1 MSIEVTVIYCRPILL
16 VLYLAVQI
24 AGCGE
29 SGPPLTATG
38 VVAFAPLPGS
48 EVSAAY
54 LTLHNHSQ
62 EALTIRQV
70 SSPEFAKVEIHE
82 SMTIND
88 VIRMRRLD
96 SLTLDAGTSTHF
108 VAGGKHLMLIEPVNG
123 LAPGKSVTLQFEYNA
138 GGILIVNTQLQTR
151 M

>member
-1 MSIEVTVIYCRPILL
+1 MTLIFRRPILL
-16 VLYLAVQI
+16 VLYLAVLV
-24 AGCGE
+24 ASCGE

-62 EALTIRQV
+62 EALTIQQV

-82 SMTIND
+82 SMTVDD

-96 SLTLDAGTSTHF
+96 SLTLDAGTSTRF
-108 VAGGKHLMLIEPVNG
+108 VSGGKHLMLIEPVSE
-123 LAPGKSVTLQFEYNA
+123 LAPGQSVTLQFEYNA
-138 GGILIVNTQLQTR
+138 GGILIVNTQLKTR
-151 M
+151 K

>member
-1 MSIEVTVIYCRPILL
+1 MTLIFRKPILL
-16 VLYLAVQI
+16 VLYLAVLV

-54 LTLHNHSQ
+54 LTLHNRSQ
-62 EALTIRQV
+62 EALTIQQV

-82 SMTIND
+82 STTVDD
-88 VIRMRRLD
+88 VTRMRRLD
-96 SLTLDAGTSTHF
+96 SLTLDAGTSAQF
-108 VAGGKHLMLIEPVNG
+108 VSGGIHLMLIEPVSE
-123 LAPGKSVTLQFEYNA
+123 LAPGNSVTLRFEYNA
-138 GGILIVNTQLQTR
+138 GGLLIVNTLLKPR
-151 M
+151 I

>member
-1 MSIEVTVIYCRPILL
+1 VTLIFRRPILL
-16 VLYLAVQI
+16 VLYLAVLV
-24 AGCGE
+24 ASCGE

-62 EALTIRQV
+62 EALTIQQV

-82 SMTIND
+82 SMTVDD

-96 SLTLDAGTSTHF
+96 SLTLDAGTSTRF
-108 VAGGKHLMLIEPVNG
+108 VSGGKHLMLIEPVSE
-123 LAPGKSVTLQFEYNA
+123 LAPGQSVTLQFEYNA
-138 GGILIVNTQLQTR
+138 GGILIVNTQLKTR
-151 M
+151 I

>member
-1 MSIEVTVIYCRPILL
+1 VTLIFRRPILL
-16 VLYLAVQI
+16 VLYLAVLI

-38 VVAFAPLPGS
+38 VVAFGPLPGS

-62 EALTIRQV
+62 EALTIQQV

-82 SMTIND
+82 SMTVDD

-96 SLTLDAGTSTHF
+96 SLTLDAGTSTRF
-108 VAGGKHLMLIEPVNG
+108 VSGGKHLMLIEPLSE
-123 LAPGKSVTLQFEYNA
+123 LAPGQSVTLQFEYNA
-138 GGILIVNTQLQTR
+138 GGILIVNTQLKTR
-151 M
+151 I

>member
-1 MSIEVTVIYCRPILL
+1 MTLIFRRPILL
-16 VLYLAVQI
+16 VLYLAVLV
-24 AGCGE
+24 ASCGE

-62 EALTIRQV
+62 EALTIQQV

-82 SMTIND
+82 SMTVDD

-96 SLTLDAGTSTHF
+96 SLTLDAGTGTRF
-108 VAGGKHLMLIEPVNG
+108 VSGGKHLMLIEPVSE
-123 LAPGKSVTLQFEYNA
+123 LAPGQSVTLQFEYNA
-138 GGILIVNTQLQTR
+138 GGILIVNTQLKTR
-151 M
+151 I

>member
-1 MSIEVTVIYCRPILL
+1 MTLIFRRPLLL
-16 VLYLAVQI
+16 VLYLAVLI

-38 VVAFAPLPGS
+38 VVAFAPLPGR
-48 EVSAAY
+48 EFSAAY

-62 EALTIRQV
+62 AAITIQQV

-82 SMTIND
+82 SVTVDD

-96 SLTLDAGTSTHF
+96 SLTLDAGTSTQF
-108 VAGGKHLMLIEPVNG
+108 VSGGKHLMLIEPVSA
-123 LAPGKSVTLQFEYNA
+123 LAPGKAVTLHFEYDA
-138 GGILIVNTQLQTR
+138 GGILIVNTPLRTR

>member
-1 MSIEVTVIYCRPILL
+1 VTLIIRRPILL
-16 VLYLAVQI
+16 VLYLAVLI
-24 AGCGE
+24 ASCGE

-62 EALTIRQV
+62 EALTIQQV

-82 SMTIND
+82 SMTVDD

-96 SLTLDAGTSTHF
+96 SLTLDAGTSTRF
-108 VAGGKHLMLIEPVNG
+108 VSGGKHLMLIEPVSE
-123 LAPGKSVTLQFEYNA
+123 LAPGQSVTLQFEYNA
-138 GGILIVNTQLQTR
+138 GGILIVNTQLKTR
-151 M
+151 I

>member
-1 MSIEVTVIYCRPILL
+1 MTLIFRRPILL
-16 VLYLAVQI
+16 VLYLAVLV
-24 AGCGE
+24 ASCGE

-62 EALTIRQV
+62 EALTIQQV

-82 SMTIND
+82 SMTVDD

-96 SLTLDAGTSTHF
+96 SLTLDAGTSTQF
-108 VAGGKHLMLIEPVNG
+108 VSGGKHLMLIEPVSE
-123 LAPGKSVTLQFEYNA
+123 LAPGQSVTLQFEYNA
-138 GGILIVNTQLQTR
+138 GGILIVNTQLKTR
-151 M
+151 K

>member
-1 MSIEVTVIYCRPILL
+1 VTLIFRRPILL
-16 VLYLAVQI
+16 VLYLAVLV
-24 AGCGE
+24 ASCGE

-62 EALTIRQV
+62 EALTIQQV

-82 SMTIND
+82 SMTVDD

-96 SLTLDAGTSTHF
+96 SLTLDAGTRTQF
-108 VAGGKHLMLIEPVNG
+108 VSGGKHLMLIEPVSE
-123 LAPGKSVTLQFEYNA
+123 LAPGQSVTLQFEYNA
-138 GGILIVNTQLQTR
+138 GGILIVNTQLKTR
-151 M
+151 I

>member
-1 MSIEVTVIYCRPILL
+1 MIFRKPIFL
-16 VLYLAVQI
+16 VLYLAVLV
-24 AGCGE
+24 AGCGD

-62 EALTIRQV
+62 KALTIQQV

-82 SMTIND
+82 STTVDD
-88 VIRMRRLD
+88 VTRMRRLD
-96 SLTLDAGTSTHF
+96 SLTLDAGTSAQF
-108 VAGGKHLMLIEPVNG
+108 VSGGKHLMLIEPVSE
-123 LAPGKSVTLQFEYNA
+123 LAPGNSVTLRFEYNA
-138 GGILIVNTQLQTR
+138 GGLLIVNTLLKPR
-151 M
+151 I

>member
-1 MSIEVTVIYCRPILL
+1 MTLIFRRPILL
-16 VLYLAVQI
+16 VLYLAVLV
-24 AGCGE
+24 ASCGE

-62 EALTIRQV
+62 EALTIQQV

-82 SMTIND
+82 SMTVDD

-96 SLTLDAGTSTHF
+96 SLTLDAGTRTQF
-108 VAGGKHLMLIEPVNG
+108 VSGGKHLMLIEPVSES
-123 LAPGKSVTLQFEYNA
+123 APGQSVTLQFEYNA
-138 GGILIVNTQLQTR
+138 GGILIVNTQLKTR
-151 M
+151 I

>member
-1 MSIEVTVIYCRPILL
+1 MTLIFRKPILL
-16 VLYLAVQI
+16 VLYLAVLV

-48 EVSAAY
+48 EVSGAY

-62 EALTIRQV
+62 EALTIQQV

-82 SMTIND
+82 STTVDD
-88 VIRMRRLD
+88 VTRMRRLD
-96 SLTLDAGTSTHF
+96 SLTLDAGTSAQF
-108 VAGGKHLMLIEPVNG
+108 VPGGKHLMLIEPVSE
-123 LAPGKSVTLQFEYNA
+123 LAPGNSVTLRFEYNA
-138 GGILIVNTQLQTR
+138 GGLLIVNTLLKPR
-151 M
+151 I

>member
-1 MSIEVTVIYCRPILL
+1 MIFRRPILL
-16 VLYLAVQI
+16 VLYLAVLV
-24 AGCGE
+24 ASCGE

-62 EALTIRQV
+62 EALTIQQV

-82 SMTIND
+82 SMTVDD

-96 SLTLDAGTSTHF
+96 SLTLDAGTRTQF
-108 VAGGKHLMLIEPVNG
+108 VSGGKHLMLIEPVSE
-123 LAPGKSVTLQFEYNA
+123 LAPGQSVTLQFEYNA
-138 GGILIVNTQLQTR
+138 GGILIVNTQLKTR
-151 M
+151 K

>member
-1 MSIEVTVIYCRPILL
+1 MTLIFRRPNLL
-16 VLYLAVQI
+16 VLYLAVLI

-38 VVAFAPLPGS
+38 VVVFAPLPGS

-54 LTLHNHSQ
+54 LTLHNHGQ
-62 EALTIRQV
+62 EKLTIQQV

-82 SMTIND
+82 SMTVDD

-96 SLTLDAGTSTHF
+96 SLTLDAGTSTQF
-108 VAGGKHLMLIEPVNG
+108 VSGGKHLMLIEPVNE
-123 LAPGKSVTLQFEYNA
+123 LAPGQSVTLQFEYNA
-138 GGILIVNTQLQTR
+138 GGILIVNTQLKTR
-151 M
+151 I

>member
-1 MSIEVTVIYCRPILL
+1 MIFRRPILL
-16 VLYLAVQI
+16 VLYLAI
-24 AGCGE
+24 LIGGCGE

-62 EALTIRQV
+62 EALTIQQV

-82 SMTIND
+82 SMTVDD

-96 SLTLDAGTSTHF
+96 SLTLAAGTSMQF
-108 VAGGKHLMLIEPVNG
+108 VSGGKHLMLIEPVSE
-123 LAPGKSVTLQFEYNA
+123 LAPGKSVALQFEYNA
-138 GGILIVNTQLQTR
+138 GGVLIVSTQLKTR

>member
-1 MSIEVTVIYCRPILL
+1 MIFRRPILL
-16 VLYLAVQI
+16 VLYLAVLV
-24 AGCGE
+24 ASCGE

-62 EALTIRQV
+62 EALTIQQV

-82 SMTIND
+82 SMTVDD

-96 SLTLDAGTSTHF
+96 SLTLDAGTSTRF
-108 VAGGKHLMLIEPVNG
+108 VSGGKHLMLIEPLSE
-123 LAPGKSVTLQFEYNA
+123 LAPGQSVTLQFEYNA
-138 GGILIVNTQLQTR
+138 GGILIVNTQLKTR
-151 M
+151 I

>member
-1 MSIEVTVIYCRPILL
+1 MIFRRPNLL
-16 VLYLAVQI
+16 VLYLAVLI
-24 AGCGE
+24 AGCGV

-62 EALTIRQV
+62 EALTIQQV

-82 SMTIND
+82 NMTVDD

-96 SLTLDAGTSTHF
+96 SLTLDAGTRTQF
-108 VAGGKHLMLIEPVNG
+108 VSGGKHLMLIEPVNE
-123 LAPGKSVTLQFEYNA
+123 LAPGQSVTLQFEYNA
-138 GGILIVNTQLQTR
+138 GGILIVNTQLKTR
-151 M
+151 K

>member
-1 MSIEVTVIYCRPILL
+1 VTLIFRRPILL
-16 VLYLAVQI
+16 VLYLAVLI

-29 SGPPLTATG
+29 SGPPLTAKG

-62 EALTIRQV
+62 EALTIQRV

-82 SMTIND
+82 NMTVDD
-88 VIRMRRLD
+88 VNRMRRLD
-96 SLTLDAGTSTHF
+96 SLTLDAGTRTQF
-108 VAGGKHLMLIEPVNG
+108 VSGGKHLMLIEPVSE
-123 LAPGKSVTLQFEYNA
+123 LAPGQSVTLQFEYNA
-138 GGILIVNTQLQTR
+138 GGILIVNTQLKTR
-151 M
+151 K

>member
-1 MSIEVTVIYCRPILL
+1 MLL
-16 VLYLAVQI
+16 VWYLAVLVS
-24 AGCGE
+24 GCGE

-38 VVAFAPLPGS
+38 VVAFAQLPGRDF
-48 EVSAAY
+48 SAAY

-62 EALTIRQV
+62 EAITIQHV

-82 SMTIND
+82 SMTVDD

-96 SLTLDAGTSTHF
+96 SLTLDAGTSAQF
-108 VAGGKHLMLIEPVNG
+108 VSGGKHLMLIEPVNE
-123 LAPGKSVTLQFEYNA
+123 LAPGKSVTLEFEYN
-138 GGILIVNTQLQTR
+138 GGAILIVNTQLKTR

>member
-1 MSIEVTVIYCRPILL
+1 MIFRRPILL
-16 VLYLAVQI
+16 VLYLAVLV
-24 AGCGE
+24 ASCGE

-62 EALTIRQV
+62 EALTIQQV

-82 SMTIND
+82 SMTVDD

-96 SLTLDAGTSTHF
+96 SLTLDAGTSTRF
-108 VAGGKHLMLIEPVNG
+108 VSGGKHLMLIEPVSE
-123 LAPGKSVTLQFEYNA
+123 LAPGQSVTLQFEYNA
-138 GGILIVNTQLQTR
+138 GGILIVNTQLKTR
-151 M
+151 I

>member
-1 MSIEVTVIYCRPILL
+1 MTLIFRRPILL
-16 VLYLAVQI
+16 VLYLAVLV
-24 AGCGE
+24 ASCGE

-62 EALTIRQV
+62 EALTIQQV

-82 SMTIND
+82 SMTVDD

-96 SLTLDAGTSTHF
+96 SLTLDAGTSTRF
-108 VAGGKHLMLIEPVNG
+108 VSGGKHLMLIEPVSE
-123 LAPGKSVTLQFEYNA
+123 LAPGQSVTLQFEYNA
-138 GGILIVNTQLQTR
+138 GGILIVNTQLKTR
-151 M
+151 I

>member
-1 MSIEVTVIYCRPILL
+1 MTLIFRRPILL
-16 VLYLAVQI
+16 VLYLAVLV
-24 AGCGE
+24 ASCGE

-62 EALTIRQV
+62 EALTIQQV

-82 SMTIND
+82 SMTVDD

-96 SLTLDAGTSTHF
+96 SLTLDAGTRTQF
-108 VAGGKHLMLIEPVNG
+108 VSGGKHLMLIEPVSE
-123 LAPGKSVTLQFEYNA
+123 LAPGQSVTLQFEYNA
-138 GGILIVNTQLQTR
+138 GGILIVNTQLKTR
-151 M
+151 K

>member
-1 MSIEVTVIYCRPILL
+1 MIFRRPILL
-16 VLYLAVQI
+16 VLYLAILI

-29 SGPPLTATG
+29 SGPLLTATG

-62 EALTIRQV
+62 EALTIQQV

-82 SMTIND
+82 SMTVDD

-96 SLTLDAGTSTHF
+96 SLTLAAGTSMQF
-108 VAGGKHLMLIEPVNG
+108 VSGGKHLMLIEPVSE
-123 LAPGKSVTLQFEYNA
+123 LAPGKSVALQFEYNA
-138 GGILIVNTQLQTR
+138 GGVLIVSTQLKTR

>member
-1 MSIEVTVIYCRPILL
+1 MIFRRPILL
-16 VLYLAVQI
+16 VLYLAVLV
-24 AGCGE
+24 ASCGE

-62 EALTIRQV
+62 EALTIQQV

-82 SMTIND
+82 SMTVDD

-96 SLTLDAGTSTHF
+96 SLTLDAGTSTQF
-108 VAGGKHLMLIEPVNG
+108 VSGGKHLMLIEPVSE
-123 LAPGKSVTLQFEYNA
+123 LAPGQSVTLQFEYNA
-138 GGILIVNTQLQTR
+138 GGILIVNTQLKTR
-151 M
+151 I